1 MSEEALQI
9 PEKRREVKGKGERGR
24 YSHLSAEFQR
34 TARSIKEAFLS
45 EQLNKI
51 EENIIMEKTRDHSKK
66 IRDIKGIFHAKV
78 GTIKDRNGMDLKK
91 QNY

>member
-51 EENIIMEKTRDHSKK
+51 EENIRMEKTRELLRK
-66 IRDIKGIFHAKV
+66 IRDTTGHFMQRW
-78 GTIKDRNGMDLKK
+78 T
-91 QNY
+91 